1 MAFERQATMRDVA
14 ELAGVSISSVSNY
27 TNGRWQRLSEER
39 RNTIAKAIATL
50 GYRVN
55 SPARSL
61 RSSRTRTLGLLAL
74 DDTSRFLADPLTGLY
89 LAGLGDCAREKG
101 YSVLVHASGSRRKKD
116 EMLLPIAENRVDA
129 VCVLLS
135 GSRTLR
141 RRVLTGLGQSGIPLA
156 VLDERETLDS
166 APSAHSVRADQESGS
181 STLVEYLIGKGHT
194 RIAFI
199 AARTP
204 WAVLEQ
210 RYEGFTRT
218 MRNQGLKS
226 RPEWV
231 LAEGDWTPDSA
242 RPMVEKLLASRPQ
255 PTAIVCG
262 SDLLALGAIRTLTEM
277 KLNVPHDVAVA
288 GFDDFDVSRNVCP
301 ALTTV
306 RVPAWEMGFAA
317 ADVLIGD
324 LDQTHLGR
332 TSLVLETELIP
343 RESA

>member
-1 MAFERQATMRDVA
+1 MTLKRQATMRDVA

-39 RNTIAKAIATL
+39 RETIAEAIASL

-89 LAGLGDCAREKG
+89 LAGLGDSAREKG
-101 YSVLVHASGSRRKKD
+101 YSVLVHASGSRRKRD

-129 VCVLLS
+129 ACVLLS
-135 GSRTLR
+135 GTRSLR
-141 RRVLTGLGQSGIPLA
+141 MRILEGLGKSGIPLA
-156 VLDERETLDS
+156 VLDETDTLDA
-166 APSAHSVRADQESGS
+166 APRAHSVRADQESGA
-181 STLVEYLIGKGHT
+181 STLVDYLVSQGHT

-199 AARTP
+199 AAKTP

-210 RYEGFTRT
+210 RYEGFKKTARAHSIKV
-218 MRNQGLKS
+218 N
-226 RPEWV
+226 PDWV
-231 LAEGDWTPDSA
+231 LFEGDWTPDSA
-242 RPMVEKLLASRPQ
+242 RPMVDKLLSLKSK

-262 SDLLALGAIRTLTEM
+262 SDLLAIGAIRKVTEQGL
-277 KLNVPHDVAVA
+277 KVPEDVAVA
-288 GFDDFDVSRNVCP
+288 GFDDFDVSRNVSP
-301 ALTTV
+301 SLTTV
-306 RVPAWEMGFAA
+306 RVPAWEMGYAA
-317 ADVLIGD
+317 ADVLISD
-324 LDQTHLGR
+324 LAQTQYGR
-332 TSLVLETELIP
+332 SSLVLETELIP

>member
-1 MAFERQATMRDVA
+1 MALERQATMRDVA

-27 TNGRWQRLSEER
+27 TNGRWQRLSDEKRE
-39 RNTIAKAIATL
+39 TIMQAIATL

-61 RSSRTRTLGLLAL
+61 RSSRTRTLGLLAA

-101 YSVLVHASGSRRKKD
+101 YSILVHASGSRRKKD

-129 VCVLLS
+129 ACVLLS
-135 GSRTLR
+135 GARGLR
-141 RRVLTGLGQSGIPLA
+141 RKILEGLEQSGIPLA
-156 VLDERETLDS
+156 VLDEFDLLDS
-166 APSAHSVRADQESGS
+166 APSAHSVRADQESGAAK
-181 STLVEYLIGKGHT
+181 LVEYLISKGHT

-199 AARTP
+199 AAKTP

-210 RYEGFTRT
+210 RYEGFKRT
-218 MRNQGLKS
+218 MQSHSLKV

-242 RPMVEKLLASRPQ
+242 RPMVERLLSGRSK
-255 PTAIVCG
+255 PTAIICG
-262 SDLLALGAIRTLTEM
+262 SDLLALGAMRRLTES
-277 KLNVPHDVAVA
+277 KIRIPGDVAVA
-288 GFDDFDVSRNVCP
+288 GFDDFDVSSNVSP

-306 RVPAWEMGFAA
+306 RVPAWQMGFAA

-324 LDQTHLGR
+324 LDQRQLGR
-332 TSLVLETELIP
+332 TSLMLETELIP